1 MVQGSDY
8 IKIKSPADRM
18 RILLILPHDG
28 TYHYRG
34 FFKRSISYAP
44 LTLTSLAA
52 LTPRELGAH
61 IDILD
66 EGVTP
71 PGSYDGKKYDI
82 VGITGTTSAAP
93 RAYALA
99 AYWKARGAHVVFGG
113 SHVTLMPDEALEHG
127 DTVCVGLGE
136 RIWPR
141 FLGDYAAGRP
151 GRLYRHEPCGGDLS
165 LPVPRRDLLSV
176 GGYMP
181 VTTVLANRGCVH
193 ACEFCSLTAQWG
205 RRGLTRP
212 LEEVVE
218 EMTDLA
224 RQGKKRFIFLDPS
237 MYSRRD
243 YACRLFEALI
253 PLRIKWSGL
262 ATLNMADDPEFLGL
276 AARSGC
282 KGILSGLESMDERTM
297 PAIGKT
303 MNEPRRYKEQI
314 ARLHA
319 KGISVLGCFV
329 LGFDGD
335 TEQGLRRDI
344 AEFLDLGLD
353 VPRFSVLTPFP
364 GTALFGRL
372 REAGRISHCDWS
384 RYDTEQV
391 VFQPSHMSS
400 QTLQNLLHA
409 SWRAAYSLRRIAR
422 RSCSMPRS
430 MPLHLAVNLGLRF
443 YARKLAARV
452 PPLPPYE
459 PILK

>member
-1 MVQGSDY
+1 
-8 IKIKSPADRM
+8 M

-99 AYWKARGAHVVFGG
+99 AYWKARGAHVVLGG

-165 LPVPRRDLLSV
+165 LPVPRRDLLSA

-205 RRGLTRP
+205 RSGLARP

-218 EMTDLA
+218 EMTNLA
-224 RQGKKRFIFLDPS
+224 RQGNKRFIFLDPS

-262 ATLNMADDPEFLGL
+262 ATLNMADDLEFLEL

-282 KGILSGLESMDERTM
+282 KGILSGLESVNEQTM
-297 PAIGKT
+297 PTIGKAL
-303 MNEPRRYKEQI
+303 NEPRRYKEQI
-314 ARLHA
+314 AKLHEND
-319 KGISVLGCFV
+319 ISVLGCFV
-329 LGFDGD
+329 LGFDED
-335 TEQGLRRDI
+335 TEAGLRRNI
-344 AEFLDLGLD
+344 AEILDLGLD
-353 VPRFSVLTPFP
+353 VPRFSALTPFP
-364 GTALFGRL
+364 GTALFKRL
-372 REAGRISHCDWS
+372 DEEGRILHRDWS
-384 RYDTEQV
+384 HYDTERV
-391 VFQPSHMSS
+391 VFHPSRMSP
-400 QTLQNLLHA
+400 QTLQRLLHEA
-409 SWRAAYSLRRIAR
+409 WNAAYSLRQIAG
-422 RSCSMPRS
+422 RSFARS
-430 MPLHLAVNLGLRF
+430 EDMLMRLAINLGFRF
-443 YARKLAARV
+443 YEKKLAARV
-452 PPLPPYE
+452 PPSFLHTSATQHD
-459 PILK
+459 